1 MGPSSFCID
10 SRQFEVPLVVGN
22 LLKNLHLIL
31 QEICTKI
38 TSQSYDQEAGRSMVK
53 CTYLYFFEH
62 GVLLVSVH
70 LDVVNDG
77 HGDVGRLGG
86 CQCLFEARE
95 EPLDLQ
101 TVSMDSI

>member
-1 MGPSSFCID
+1 MGLSSFCID

-62 GVLLVSVH
+62 GVLLVSVQVVYGAIWKPDAAVCLLPH
-70 LDVVNDG
+70 LC
-77 HGDVGRLGG
+77 RPIKLIELG
-86 CQCLFEARE
+86 
-95 EPLDLQ
+95 
-101 TVSMDSI
+101 